1 MDFTPPSH
9 RSEPRSRTKSAS
21 RLAVEADQIPHFSV
35 DAISSPRKK
44 TPSPS
49 IQEHLPLSPSTL
61 RKSRSRL
68 VDRFEMH
75 DEVVEPAA
83 ARRRCKNRGPQLGLL
98 GCASPRSIRRSRRRS
113 EVEIREERDF
123 CLAEEFV
130 KARRRK
136 QSGRSKKEKLSLV
149 PVSTTPSSSTTP
161 KLDNDENGSLDR
173 IGQLITDLIM
183 WKDAAKSSLWFGLGS
198 LFFLSTC
205 FTRGVSFSIFS
216 AISQLGLLFL
226 GLAFVSNSI
235 CQRNNVEKK
244 HKDFKL
250 KEDDILR
257 IVKLV
262 LPAANFTISKIRD
275 LFSGEAE
282 MTLKVAPF
290 LILGAE
296 YGHLITLRRLCAIGF
311 FTSFSVPKL
320 YSCYQIQIN
329 SKVDVVKQWMF
340 EAWEACSHKKVVV
353 GSAAT
358 VFWNFSS
365 LKARIFT
372 AFIALVIVRYCRQFI
387 VSSKL
392 EVVEVQEDENQA
404 LVVIEGK
411 EEKEEQRQALV
422 VAEPHCQP

>member
-21 RLAVEADQIPHFSV
+21 RLAIEGDEIPHFSV
-35 DAISSPRKK
+35 DAISSPPKK
-44 TPSPS
+44 SPSPS
-49 IQEHLPLSPSTL
+49 IQDLLLLSPSTL

-68 VDRFEMH
+68 VDRFEMN
-75 DEVVEPAA
+75 DEVTDAAAAA
-83 ARRRCKNRGPQLGLL
+83 ARRRCKTRGPQI
-98 GCASPRSIRRSRRRS
+98 GCASPRSVRRSRRRS
-113 EVEIREERDF
+113 ELEIREEKDL

-130 KARRRK
+130 KARKRRP
-136 QSGRSKKEKLSLV
+136 SGRSKKEKLSLV
-149 PVSTTPSSSTTP
+149 PVPTTPINSTP
-161 KLDNDENGSLDR
+161 KLDNDENGNLDR

-183 WKDAAKSSLWFGLGS
+183 WKDAAKSSLWFGFGS
-198 LFFLSTC
+198 LFFLSSC
-205 FTRGVSFSIFS
+205 FARGASFSIFS

-235 CQRNNVEKK
+235 CRRNNVEKK
-244 HKDFKL
+244 HNEFKL

-257 IVKLV
+257 MAKLI
-262 LPAANFTISKIRD
+262 LPAANFAIDKIRE
-275 LFSGEAE
+275 LFCGEAE

-329 SKVDVVKQWMF
+329 SKVDVVKRRLF
-340 EAWEACSHKKVVV
+340 EAWKACSHKKVVV

-358 VFWNFSS
+358 VFWNLSS
-365 LKARIFT
+365 LKTRIFT
-372 AFIALVIVRYCRQFI
+372 AFIAVVIVRYCRQFL
-387 VSSKL
+387 VL
-392 EVVEVQEDENQA
+392 APEVVEAQEEENQA
-404 LVVIEGK
+404 VVLVEGK
-411 EEKEEQRQALV
+411 EEEEEEEQKQARV
-422 VAEPHCQP
+422 VAEAHGQP